1 MGLKNIGHDDF
12 QISDYLYIK
21 IDNQLIFGH
30 QGANHKIATQ
40 SSHLICIFVIL
51 QKQIYILRRFR
62 IKLYS
67 QSLF

>member
-1 MGLKNIGHDDF
+1 MWLKNIGHDDF
-12 QISDYLYIK
+12 QTPDYVDIK

-30 QGANHKIATQ
+30 QGANHKIASQ
-40 SSHLICIFVIL
+40 SSQLICIFVIL